1 MDLAIQN
8 RIRLCNT
15 KYIVQKIGAKGVQ
28 GQAYLDLGRLHKA
41 KGRSDQARGCFIE
54 AAEILEECE
63 SEVFLKQANE
73 ALASL

>member
-28 GQAYLDLGRLHKA
+28 GQAYLDLGRAIRWGTLVQK
-41 KGRSDQARGCFIE
+41 
-54 AAEILEECE
+54 
-63 SEVFLKQANE
+63 VFDR
-73 ALASL
+73 